1 MEPNLEM
8 LFAEV
13 LSDPDACLRDGR
25 FVELLGKAEVQ
36 QLVSAAK
43 AILASRGGYVWPPQ
57 TTEYMETTLRLFVDP
72 VLRDPDRAR
81 RLTETFTTLAT
92 ERGLFELGAE
102 DFPVASRPMTVEEAA
117 TWSRVGQAPKMLRPD

>member
-1 MEPNLEM
+1 MIPTATATPGERIRTSRIYPGESQTISHDEEIRRVEPNLEM

-13 LSDPDACLRDGR
+13 LSDPDTCLRDGR

-57 TTEYMETTLRLFVDP
+57 TTEYMETTLR
-72 VLRDPDRAR
+72 
-81 RLTETFTTLAT
+81 
-92 ERGLFELGAE
+92 
-102 DFPVASRPMTVEEAA
+102 
-117 TWSRVGQAPKMLRPD
+117 